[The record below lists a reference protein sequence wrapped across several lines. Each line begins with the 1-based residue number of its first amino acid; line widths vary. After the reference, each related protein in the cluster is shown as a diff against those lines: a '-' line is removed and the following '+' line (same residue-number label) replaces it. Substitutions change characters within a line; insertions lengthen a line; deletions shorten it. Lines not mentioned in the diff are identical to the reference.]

1 MQGQQLAV
9 VSLITTLPC
18 GQMDISQMA
27 VKGLITMASSGN
39 TKRKQPDES
48 YIAKDEQHDLYST
61 FEQLA
66 DPGVPVVG
74 AFIFSLCA
82 NTA

>member
-1 MQGQQLAV
+1 
-9 VSLITTLPC
+9 
-18 GQMDISQMA
+18 MA

-39 TKRKQPDES
+39 IKRKQPDEL
-48 YIAKDEQHDLYST
+48 YISKDEQQDIYST

-74 AFIFSLCA
+74 VSPIPLICQHSMS
-82 NTA
+82 

>member
-1 MQGQQLAV
+1 
-9 VSLITTLPC
+9 
-18 GQMDISQMA
+18 MDISQMA

-39 TKRKQPDES
+39 INGKQPDEL
-48 YIAKDEQHDLYST
+48 YISKDEQQDIYST

-74 AFIFSLCA
+74 APHILL
-82 NTA
+82 